1 MKLTLTRYYRDSHRA
16 KGILT
21 LDGRPFGETREALPV
36 GVCRRKLGA
45 LLPPG
50 TYTCRPTATMLSP
63 MTLKVCQAAGHTRL
77 FIAYDPVR
85 QEMADRI
92 LVGQADMLL
101 QPEERELVQQAATFE
116 ALTQRVYQAYAAAEN
131 ITLEVAEEYTP

>member
-1 MKLTLTRYYRDSHRA
+1 MEIIITRYYRDSHTV

-92 LVGQADMLL
+92 LVGQADALL
-101 QPEERELVQQAATFE
+101 LPEERELTRQADTFE
-116 ALTQRVYQAYAAAEN
+116 ALTQRVYQAYATAED
-131 ITLEVAEEYTP
+131 ITLEVVECGD